1 MTDVDLGRDDM
12 TDDPDERPAPL
23 TRRDLVSTG
32 IAAGSVIVAGGF
44 ALAHGVR
51 FLSPPISVRTRET
64 FVAFATDVPEQGT
77 LDAVLP
83 DGRRVVVK
91 RMDDGFAG
99 FSNICPHLG
108 CRVHW
113 VPPQEGAADPHERNG
128 HFRCPCHE
136 GLFTSD
142 GVAYSGPPAD
152 AHQSLTRVP
161 LFQVGAAIYV
171 RFEEE
176 VS

>member
-1 MTDVDLGRDDM
+1 M
-12 TDDPDERPAPL
+12 TDDPEDGPAPL

-32 IAAGSVIVAGGF
+32 VAAGSVLVAGGF

-51 FLSPPISVRTRET
+51 FLNPPVSVRTRET
-64 FVAFATDVPEQGT
+64 FVAFAADVPKQGT

-91 RMDDGFAG
+91 RMDSGFAG

-113 VPPQEGAADPHERNG
+113 VPPKEGATDAREKDG
-128 HFRCPCHE
+128 FFRCPCHE
-136 GLFTSD
+136 GLFSPD
-142 GVAYSGPPAD
+142 GTAFAGPPAD
-152 AHQSLTRVP
+152 AKQSLTRVP
-161 LFQVGAAIYV
+161 LFQVGTAIYV